1 MDREM
6 TEDGWTAVRDGTGDG
21 CVSTDF
27 LVRRRERLTMG
38 VSDVDLLILGIGPVE
53 PPVALGYRRDPPHR
67 IPSRRHR

>member
-1 MDREM
+1 
-6 TEDGWTAVRDGTGDG
+6 
-21 CVSTDF
+21 VSTDF

-67 IPSRRHR
+67 IPSCRHR